1 MPPKKNL
8 KLSAVRLR
16 RLSEF
21 SRGAFL
27 AAAGGEMR
35 SDYFKNTAPVVTC
48 SELIFQNLPRS
59 IINQT
64 SLNFMDNTEVGKVSH
79 WYDKLGVAVVKLT
92 GNLKV
97 GDRIKVVTGGEEFE
111 DSVPSMQV
119 DHKEVQ
125 SGKAGDEVAIKLSQ
139 KAKEGSVI
147 HSVE

>member
-1 MPPKKNL
+1 
-8 KLSAVRLR
+8 
-16 RLSEF
+16 
-21 SRGAFL
+21 
-27 AAAGGEMR
+27 
-35 SDYFKNTAPVVTC
+35 
-48 SELIFQNLPRS
+48 
-59 IINQT
+59 
-64 SLNFMDNTEVGKVSH
+64 MDNTEVGKVSH